1 MPRIKL
7 KKKDIYEFEYKTHIK
22 VRDLNY
28 GGHLGNDALVGI
40 LHEARVDLFHSLG
53 VSELD
58 LGDETT
64 GIILTDLS
72 VNYLGEGYMFDGV
85 TVFSHLGEIGKTGF
99 RIFHYIANGEKAIA
113 LAETGIKSFDYK
125 MRKVVKNPENF
136 IDRLKKIDHINI

>member
-1 MPRIKL
+1 MPRVKL
-7 KKKDIYEFEYKTHIK
+7 KKKDIYEFEYNTQIK

-40 LHEARVDLFHSLG
+40 LHEARVDLFHLLG

-58 LGDETT
+58 LGDEAT

-72 VNYLGEGYMFDGV
+72 VNYLGEGHLFDAL
-85 TVFSHLGEIGKTGF
+85 TVFSHIGEIGKTGF
-99 RIFHYIANGEKAIA
+99 RIFHYMANGDKTIA

-125 MRKVVKNPENF
+125 TRRVVSNPECF
-136 IDRLKKIDHINI
+136 INRLKKINK